1 MIATIELRAGPLRC
15 ELHPGLG
22 GAVAGLWLDGE
33 PVLRSTPAGALTTV
47 RAAGCYPL
55 VPFSNRI
62 GHAAVLWQGTQQ
74 PQLRHGGDAPH
85 AIHGLAAHRP
95 WEVLDQDT
103 ASAMLACEHRADAAW
118 PFAFDCSHT
127 LRLLPDA
134 LELTLALTNQS
145 GQPAPAGL
153 GWHPALV
160 KRPGSRLALR
170 AAARWQLDAD
180 KLPVQAVPEA
190 ALDAETA
197 PMDVDQCHEGWD
209 GCAELRDA
217 RMRVRIRS
225 ELTRLLLWTRPGES
239 SLLLGPVSHAPNAV
253 HLYAAGANAQDLG
266 LRVLQPGESML
277 AQMRI
282 EVGPA

>member
-1 MIATIELRAGPLRC
+1 MIELSAGPLRC

-33 PVLRSTPAGALTTV
+33 PVLRSTPARQLTTV
-47 RAAGCYPL
+47 RAAGCHPL

-62 GHAAVLWQGTQQ
+62 VHAAVVWQGTQQ
-74 PQLRHGGDAPH
+74 PQVRHTGDAPH
-85 AIHGLAAHRP
+85 AIHGLAAQRP
-95 WEVLDQDT
+95 WEVLDQDGT
-103 ASAMLACEHRADAAW
+103 TAMLACEHRADAAW

-145 GQPAPAGL
+145 AQPAPAGL
-153 GWHPALV
+153 GWHPVLV
-160 KRPGSRLALR
+160 KRPGSRLLLR

-180 KLPVQAVPEA
+180 HLPVQPVPEA
-190 ALDAETA
+190 ALDADTA
-197 PMDVDQCHEGWD
+197 AMDVDQCHEGWD

-217 RMRVRIRS
+217 RLHVRVRS
-225 ELTRLLLWTRPGES
+225 ELTRLLLHARPGDDG
-239 SLLLGPVSHAPNAV
+239 LLLGPVSHAPNAV
-253 HLYAAGANAQDLG
+253 HLYAGGDTARDLG

-282 EVGPA
+282 EVKAAA